1 MKDTRNILLL
11 VVSLCLVGTWAYHVY
26 DKNQYVQ
33 QVPAVIKKDSI
44 AEQKAVN
51 DSIRNSYSKTLAQ
64 IDTSVAVS
72 EADKTAYADKSSE
85 IDSLKNEIYAILN
98 INAITKE
105 DLRRAE
111 EKIKE
116 LRQKLSSATGKQ
128 DVQTDNKSAT
138 TQIKNA
144 EAVNV
149 PRARTEQKNTQPN
162 NKQEAPAALLSAVSI
177 SFRAIQNET
186 KDQSTTRA
194 NAAGFFSVS
203 CLLQNSAVSFTDT
216 ELFIVLTD
224 PKGNVVQDDQ
234 WQAGMFLTSLNT
246 RIPYSRKSIFN
257 YAKGDAKRVTVSIEP
272 SIIMQGAYSLQ
283 IYHNGTRIGKSDLR
297 LN

>member
-1 MKDTRNILLL
+1 MRDTRNILLL
-11 VVSLCLVGTWAYHVY
+11 VVSVCLVGTWAYHVY
-26 DKNQYVQ
+26 DKNQYAQ
-33 QVPAVIKKDSI
+33 QIPAVTQKDSI

-51 DSIRNSYSKTLAQ
+51 DSIRKSYSKTLAQ
-64 IDTSVAVS
+64 MDTTAAVN
-72 EADKTAYADKSSE
+72 ETEKTAIADKSSE
-85 IDSLKNEIYAILN
+85 IDSLKNEIYAILD

-111 EKIKE
+111 EKIKQ
-116 LRQKLSSATGKQ
+116 LRQKLTSATGKE
-128 DVQTDNKSAT
+128 DVQTDNQPAT
-138 TQIKNA
+138 TEVKNA
-144 EAVNV
+144 VAVNDS
-149 PRARTEQKNTQPN
+149 RTKTEQKNTQSS
-162 NKQEAPAALLSAVSI
+162 KQETPAALLSAVSI
-177 SFRAIQNET
+177 SFKAIQSET

-203 CLLQNSAVSFTDT
+203 CLLQSSAASFTDT

-234 WQAGMFLTSLNT
+234 WQAGMFLTSQNT

-257 YAKGDAKRVTVSIEP
+257 YAKGDAKRVAVTIEP
-272 SIIMQGAYSLQ
+272 SDFMQGSYSLQ
-283 IYHNGTRIGKSDLR
+283 IYHNGARIGKSDLR

>member
-11 VVSLCLVGTWAYHVY
+11 VVSVCLVATWAYHVY

-33 QVPAVIKKDSI
+33 QVPAVIQKDSV

-64 IDTSVAVS
+64 MDTSVAGT
-72 EADKTAYADKSSE
+72 ETENTAYAEKSAE

-105 DLRRAE
+105 DLRKAE
-111 EKIKE
+111 EKIRE
-116 LRQKLSSATGKQ
+116 LKQKLTSTTSKE
-128 DVQTDNKSAT
+128 DSQTDNPPAT
-138 TQIKNA
+138 AKVKNA
-144 EAVNV
+144 GPMSNEPGAK
-149 PRARTEQKNTQPN
+149 TEQKNTQST
-162 NKQEAPAALLSAVSI
+162 KQETPAASLNTVSI
-177 SFRAIQNET
+177 SFKAIQSET
-186 KDQSTTRA
+186 KDQATTKAR
-194 NAAGFFSVS
+194 AAGFFSVS
-203 CLLQNSAVSFTDT
+203 CLLQNSTASFTDT

-224 PKGNVVQDDQ
+224 PNGNVVQDDQ

-257 YAKGDAKRVTVSIEP
+257 YAKGDTKRVTVTIEP
-272 SIIMQGAYSLQ
+272 SDFLQGSYSLQ

>member
-26 DKNQYVQ
+26 DKNQYIQ
-33 QVPAVIKKDSI
+33 RVPAVIQKDSI
-44 AEQKAVN
+44 AEQKAAN
-51 DSIRNSYSKTLAQ
+51 DSIRKSYSKTLAQ
-64 IDTSVAVS
+64 MDTSATES

-128 DVQTDNKSAT
+128 DVQTDNQTVT

-144 EAVNV
+144 GAVNV
-149 PRARTEQKNTQPN
+149 PRVKTEQKNTPQ
-162 NKQEAPAALLSAVSI
+162 NKQEVPVSLLSAVSV
-177 SFRAIQNET
+177 SFRAIQSET

-203 CLLQNSAVSFTDT
+203 CLLQSSAASFTDT

-257 YAKGDAKRVTVSIEP
+257 YAKGDAKRVTVTIEP
-272 SIIMQGAYSLQ
+272 SDFIQGSYSLQ

>member
-33 QVPAVIKKDSI
+33 QVPAVIQKDSI
-44 AEQKAVN
+44 AEQKAAN

-64 IDTSVAVS
+64 MDTSAADS
-72 EADKTAYADKSSE
+72 EADMTTYADKSSE
-85 IDSLKNEIYAILN
+85 IDSLRNEIYAILN

-116 LRQKLSSATGKQ
+116 LRQKLTSATGKQ
-128 DVQTDNKSAT
+128 VVQTDNQPST
-138 TQIKNA
+138 TPVKNDGA
-144 EAVNV
+144 ISDR
-149 PRARTEQKNTQPN
+149 RAKTEQKNIKSGKEETPT
-162 NKQEAPAALLSAVSI
+162 ALLNTVNI
-177 SFRAIQNET
+177 SFKAIQSET
-186 KDQSTTRA
+186 KDQATTRA

-234 WQAGMFLTSLNT
+234 WQAGMFLTSFNT

-272 SIIMQGAYSLQ
+272 SVIMQGSYSLQ

>member
-26 DKNQYVQ
+26 DKNQYAQ
-33 QVPAVIKKDSI
+33 QIPAVIQKDSI

-51 DSIRNSYSKTLAQ
+51 DSIRKSYSTTLAQ
-64 IDTSVAVS
+64 MDTSTAAGGT
-72 EADKTAYADKSSE
+72 EKTDYTEKSSE

-105 DLRRAE
+105 DLRKAE
-111 EKIKE
+111 EKI
-116 LRQKLSSATGKQ
+116 RQLQKKLASTAVKPEVQPDNQPATSQVKNAATA
-128 DVQTDNKSAT
+128 DVQRVKA
-138 TQIKNA
+138 
-144 EAVNV
+144 
-149 PRARTEQKNTQPN
+149 EQKNTQSA
-162 NKQEAPAALLSAVSI
+162 KQETPAALLNAVSI
-177 SFRAIQNET
+177 SFRAIQSET
-186 KDQSTTRA
+186 KDQATTRA
-194 NAAGFFSVS
+194 RAAGFFSVS
-203 CLLQNSAVSFTDT
+203 CLLQNSAASFNDT

-224 PKGNVVQDDQ
+224 PNGHVVQDDQ

-257 YAKGDAKRVTVSIEP
+257 YTKGDTKRLAVTIEP
-272 SIIMQGAYSLQ
+272 SDFIQGSYSLQ